1 MQSSKIERGGTSQ
14 SAAQPSSSDDA
25 DLTSPAN
32 LRKLVLNYLLHH
44 CYTDTAT
51 AFAKDGIIGD
61 LYGAESSTLPLSSTA
76 SAGRNSAGA
85 ARAATTS
92 ATASSSSN
100 RTATDSPLR
109 ASGTSTTTTSGRQA
123 HPLSAPPLSRDDSS
137 MEIEVENLL
146 PTSSEHASASAS
158 SHHPREHSNGVSNGA
173 SSHSNGRTL
182 RSSSRA
188 GHHERP
194 YDDDDEQLDDA
205 EQPTS
210 DLEDAQEDLDVDIS
224 PDLTAQDL
232 RGVRARKQ
240 IKDHIISGHIRQA
253 MDMINHHFPTV
264 LNSSAA
270 ATAATSG
277 SSSNTTAA
285 KSTRVK
291 NGNGSSSSSAST
303 ASDKV
308 LPANPTS
315 MEPDHL
321 LLNLQI
327 QVFIEVIRSAS
338 SAQLAPPSSTAS
350 QLAAA
355 SNGGGLPLLASTTPG
370 IAASAISRAASPAP
384 STSSSNGSATSAT
397 GANAALNPALHSAL
411 AYAQGLY
418 ASAQKLPSFWRA
430 MYLKELEQ
438 VTALLAYTDVEH
450 SPVRRFLHRSRK
462 VALAEQVNSA
472 ILFRSGKPSQPLI
485 EVAVRQTTLLWN
497 HLLADEVQVPLGHPV
512 FGLVGAGAG
521 GVYDDA
527 GGAAAAAAAAGAG
540 GGKKH
545 ANTKKL
551 PPWKFRTFLQER

>member
-1 MQSSKIERGGTSQ
+1 MQSSKLEQ
-14 SAAQPSSSDDA
+14 ASAQLSSSDDA

-61 LYGAESSTLPLSSTA
+61 LYGGESSTLPVPVDA
-76 SAGRNSAGA
+76 PGVNSPGPRGA
-85 ARAATTS
+85 TSS
-92 ATASSSSN
+92 ATASGSRNAGSSS
-100 RTATDSPLR
+100 AESSLR
-109 ASGTSTTTTSGRQA
+109 GSAASHGGGRQA

-146 PTSSEHASASAS
+146 PTSSEHADASAT
-158 SHHPREHSNGVSNGA
+158 HCREHSNGFSNGA
-173 SSHSNGRTL
+173 SSHSNGRSF
-182 RSSSRA
+182 RSTSHA
-188 GHHERP
+188 GSHAEM
-194 YDDDDEQLDDA
+194 YDDDEH
-205 EQPTS
+205 
-210 DLEDAQEDLDVDIS
+210 LEDAEPAASEFDEAQDDFDVDTS
-224 PDLTAQDL
+224 PDLTAEDL

-240 IKDHIISGHIRQA
+240 IKDYIISGQIRPA
-253 MDMINHHFPTV
+253 MDMINEYFPTV

-270 ATAATSG
+270 AAAGAAG
-277 SSSNTTAA
+277 SS
-285 KSTRVK
+285 
-291 NGNGSSSSSAST
+291 NGSRPTRAKAASSSGNSV
-303 ASDKV
+303 ASDKM

-327 QVFIEVIRSAS
+327 QVFIEAIRSAS
-338 SAQLAPPSSTAS
+338 SAQLAPPANA
-350 QLAAA
+350 QLSA
-355 SNGGGLPLLASTTPG
+355 SNGSLPSLASTTPG
-370 IAASAISRAASPAP
+370 IAAAAISRAASPAP

-497 HLLADEVQVPLGHPV
+497 HLQAEEVQVPIGHPV
-512 FGLVGAGAG
+512 FGLV
-521 GVYDDA
+521 
-527 GGAAAAAAAAGAG
+527 AAGAG
-540 GGKKH
+540 GAYETGTGAGKKH

>member
-1 MQSSKIERGGTSQ
+1 MQSSKTERGSTSQ
-14 SAAQPSSSDDA
+14 PAQPSSSDDA

-44 CYTDTAT
+44 CHTETAV

-61 LYGAESSTLPLSSTA
+61 LYGAESSSFPLSSAASAA
-76 SAGRNSAGA
+76 SAGLSSAGA
-85 ARAATTS
+85 ACGTTTS
-92 ATASSSSN
+92 NTASGS
-100 RTATDSPLR
+100 RATSTESLLR
-109 ASGTSTTTTSGRQA
+109 NSGTTNASGRQA

-137 MEIEVENLL
+137 MEIEVESLL
-146 PTSSEHASASAS
+146 PTSSEHAQASAS
-158 SHHPREHSNGVSNGA
+158 SHHPREHSNGYSNGA
-173 SSHSNGRTL
+173 STYSNGCSP
-182 RSSSRA
+182 RSRSQA
-188 GHHERP
+188 DDHE
-194 YDDDDEQLDDA
+194 YAHDDDEQLDDA
-205 EQPTS
+205 EQPNS
-210 DLEDAQEDLDVDIS
+210 DLDELQDDIDVDIS
-224 PDLTAQDL
+224 PNLTAQDL
-232 RGVRARKQ
+232 RSVRARKQ
-240 IKDHIISGHIRQA
+240 IKDYIISGHIRQA
-253 MDMINHHFPTV
+253 MDMINDHFPTV

-270 ATAATSG
+270 AASG
-277 SSSNTTAA
+277 SSSNAAA
-285 KSTRVK
+285 KSTRTK
-291 NGNGSSSSSAST
+291 NGNSSSSTTS

-327 QVFIEVIRSAS
+327 QVFIEAIRSAS
-338 SAQLAPPSSTAS
+338 SAQLAPPSATS
-350 QLAAA
+350 QLGA

-397 GANAALNPALHSAL
+397 GTNAALNPALHSAL

-472 ILFRSGKPSQPLI
+472 ILLRSGKPSQPLI

-497 HLLADEVQVPLGHPV
+497 HLLAEEVQVPLGHPV
-512 FGLVGAGAG
+512 FGLVAGAGATF
-521 GVYDDA
+521 DDA
-527 GGAAAAAAAAGAG
+527 SGGAAAAAAAAGAG
-540 GGKKH
+540 AGKKH